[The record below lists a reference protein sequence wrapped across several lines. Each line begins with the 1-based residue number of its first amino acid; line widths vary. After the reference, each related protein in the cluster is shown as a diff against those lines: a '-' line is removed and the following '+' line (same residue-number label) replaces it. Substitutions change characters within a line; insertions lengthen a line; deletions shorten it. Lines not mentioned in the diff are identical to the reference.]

1 MPTTPLDAPLLGP
14 GCVSAPDLILADLED
29 EMRLAVE
36 ILVVW
41 LVASPVVGVLLG
53 VAIARARRAAS
64 HREAPLRLVD
74 AVPGNAAA
82 LAVIPAPTTSPEVL
96 HLRLAPPA

>member
-1 MPTTPLDAPLLGP
+1 
-14 GCVSAPDLILADLED
+14 
-29 EMRLAVE
+29 MRLAVE

-64 HREAPLRLVD
+64 HRETPLRLID
-74 AVPGNAAA
+74 AAPAGALTPGAA
-82 LAVIPAPTTSPEVL
+82 LAVIPAPATSPEVL